1 MKTDRLLGI
10 LTVLLRQDKTTA
22 RELAEKFEVSK
33 RTIVRD
39 VQALCLAGFPVL
51 TEQGAGGGI
60 SLMEG
65 FTLDRTLLTAKEL
78 RAVLTG
84 LKSLDSVSGDNKYR
98 TLMQKLGASAPETLA
113 AGEHVLID
121 LSSYY
126 KQSLAPKIS
135 LLQAAM
141 ENSYRVRFSYLNRG
155 GESERVVE
163 PYYLIFQW
171 SSWYLYAY
179 CEARQG
185 YRLFKLNRMDAL
197 TLLPE
202 RFEPRAPAPPDLS
215 AERVFPTAIEA
226 EVLFDASA
234 AWRLC
239 EEFGRKSFT
248 VREDGRLYFRF
259 GFADAENLFTWLLSF
274 GAAATLCEPKSLRKE
289 FLRFVSG
296 ILRNYEER

>member
-22 RELAEKFEVSK
+22 KELAEKFEVSK
-33 RTIVRD
+33 RTVARD
-39 VQALCLAGFPVL
+39 VQALSLAGFPVV

-65 FTLDRTLLTAKEL
+65 FTLDRTLLTGKEL

-141 ENSYRVRFSYLNRG
+141 ENS
-155 GESERVVE
+155 
-163 PYYLIFQW
+163 
-171 SSWYLYAY
+171 
-179 CEARQG
+179 
-185 YRLFKLNRMDAL
+185 
-197 TLLPE
+197 
-202 RFEPRAPAPPDLS
+202 
-215 AERVFPTAIEA
+215 
-226 EVLFDASA
+226 
-234 AWRLC
+234 
-239 EEFGRKSFT
+239 
-248 VREDGRLYFRF
+248 
-259 GFADAENLFTWLLSF
+259 
-274 GAAATLCEPKSLRKE
+274 
-289 FLRFVSG
+289 
-296 ILRNYEER
+296 

>member
-113 AGEHVLID
+113 AGSTF
-121 LSSYY
+121 SS
-126 KQSLAPKIS
+126 IS
-135 LLQAAM
+135 LPII
-141 ENSYRVRFSYLNRG
+141 NSRSRPKF
-155 GESERVVE
+155 
-163 PYYLIFQW
+163 
-171 SSWYLYAY
+171 
-179 CEARQG
+179 
-185 YRLFKLNRMDAL
+185 
-197 TLLPE
+197 
-202 RFEPRAPAPPDLS
+202 LS
-215 AERVFPTAIEA
+215 CRRRWKIRIGCAFPI
-226 EVLFDASA
+226 
-234 AWRLC
+234 
-239 EEFGRKSFT
+239 
-248 VREDGRLYFRF
+248 
-259 GFADAENLFTWLLSF
+259 
-274 GAAATLCEPKSLRKE
+274 
-289 FLRFVSG
+289 
-296 ILRNYEER
+296 

>member
-22 RELAEKFEVSK
+22 RELAQKFEVSK

-135 LLQAAM
+135 LLQAGM

-185 YRLFKLNRMDAL
+185 YL
-197 TLLPE
+197 
-202 RFEPRAPAPPDLS
+202 
-215 AERVFPTAIEA
+215 V
-226 EVLFDASA
+226 
-234 AWRLC
+234 
-239 EEFGRKSFT
+239 
-248 VREDGRLYFRF
+248 
-259 GFADAENLFTWLLSF
+259 
-274 GAAATLCEPKSLRKE
+274 
-289 FLRFVSG
+289 
-296 ILRNYEER
+296 

>member
-22 RELAEKFEVSK
+22 RELAQKFEVSK

-155 GESERVVE
+155 GESR
-163 PYYLIFQW
+163 I
-171 SSWYLYAY
+171 
-179 CEARQG
+179 
-185 YRLFKLNRMDAL
+185 
-197 TLLPE
+197 
-202 RFEPRAPAPPDLS
+202 
-215 AERVFPTAIEA
+215 I
-226 EVLFDASA
+226 
-234 AWRLC
+234 
-239 EEFGRKSFT
+239 
-248 VREDGRLYFRF
+248 
-259 GFADAENLFTWLLSF
+259 LSF
-274 GAAATLCEPKSLRKE
+274 SGLPGISTPIAKRGKGTVCLNSTAWTRSLFSPNGSSRA
-289 FLRFVSG
+289 RPRRP
-296 ILRNYEER
+296 I

>member
-22 RELAEKFEVSK
+22 RELAQKFEVSK

-39 VQALCLAGFPVL
+39 VQALCLAGFSVL

-163 PYYLIFQW
+163 PYYLISGLPGISTPIAKRGKGTVCLNSTAWTRSLFSPNG
-171 SSWYLYAY
+171 SSR
-179 CEARQG
+179 AR
-185 YRLFKLNRMDAL
+185 
-197 TLLPE
+197 
-202 RFEPRAPAPPDLS
+202 PRRP
-215 AERVFPTAIEA
+215 I
-226 EVLFDASA
+226 
-234 AWRLC
+234 
-239 EEFGRKSFT
+239 
-248 VREDGRLYFRF
+248 
-259 GFADAENLFTWLLSF
+259 
-274 GAAATLCEPKSLRKE
+274 
-289 FLRFVSG
+289 
-296 ILRNYEER
+296 